1 MSRLPAH
8 IQTEA
13 IKSRKRYNTLVAL
26 LDSFDW
32 KASGYKDKF
41 AWLSDLYGP
50 GHIADQLF
58 KLQAQFE
65 AENLL

>member
-8 IQTEA
+8 VQAEA
-13 IKSRKRYNTLVAL
+13 IKSRQRYNILVAL

-41 AWLSDLYGP
+41 AWLGDLYGP
-50 GHIADQLF
+50 GHSVDLLF

-65 AENLL
+65 QEGLL